1 MAVSKSWQYTLVAA
15 ITALIA
21 ASALYFF
28 SGDIVVVLFVKAV
41 EKVLSIIVG
50 LIRLKS
56 H

>member
-1 MAVSKSWQYTLVAA
+1 MAVSKFWHYTLVGV
-15 ITALIA
+15 IA
-21 ASALYFF
+21 GLVVASALYLF
-28 SGDIVVVLFVKAV
+28 SGDVVVVLFVKAV

>member
-1 MAVSKSWQYTLVAA
+1 MSKTWQYTLVAVIA
-15 ITALIA
+15 GLIA
-21 ASALYFF
+21 ASALYLF

>member
-1 MAVSKSWQYTLVAA
+1 MAVSKPWQYTLVAVIA
-15 ITALIA
+15 GLVA
-21 ASALYFF
+21 ASALYLF
-28 SGDIVVVLFVKAV
+28 SGDVVVVLFVKAV

>member
-1 MAVSKSWQYTLVAA
+1 VSKTWQYTLMAVIAGLFVAA
-15 ITALIA
+15 
-21 ASALYFF
+21 ALYLF
-28 SGDIVVVLFVKAV
+28 SGDVVVVLFVSAV